1 MALPCVPMCWGPHCC
16 CHLFAVVVAVLVGAA
31 AKVCINY
38 LYSICCFR
46 LDYLHGR
53 RDEYPIYMIESTS
66 EWMHKWDSNNN
77 SNNKNRACL
86 SPGLNAAILW
96 RVNNIDKGRF
106 LSSLSK
112 KKPNSQSIVEFYHFI
127 SLPLSLPFPVSFPS
141 FVKVHWVSAS
151 WIFSS
156 GFCTTK

>member
-1 MALPCVPMCWGPHCC
+1 MYWRYWLVHQCVGPHCC

-53 RDEYPIYMIESTS
+53 RDEYPIYMNESTS
-66 EWMHKWDSNNN
+66 EWMHKGDNNN
-77 SNNKNRACL
+77 KNKNRACL

-96 RVNNIDKGRF
+96 RVNSIYKGRF
-106 LSSLSK
+106 LSSFSK
-112 KKPNSQSIVEFYHFI
+112 KKSNSQSIVQFYHFI
-127 SLPLSLPFPVSFPS
+127 SLLLNIPVSFPS
-141 FVKVHWVSAS
+141 FVRVHWVSAR
-151 WIFSS
+151 WISLS
-156 GFCTTK
+156 GYCTTK